1 MPVSTLAI
9 FYILSQIKQIRLQ
22 SRLNN
27 ALIAGMIRFAFP
39 FVFFSFLAF
48 FPFWSQAQESTV
60 PKVLWKVNRIDL
72 GTILEEQGLQTTEF
86 EYTNTQDS
94 LFFIKD
100 VWLECGCTL
109 VKFSKDSI
117 GFGES
122 GILEISFDPT
132 SAAGFFSKLIV
143 VNGNLSG
150 VSDSL
155 FLEGISI
162 PYPNDIK
169 RAYPVSQGSLGFRLR
184 KINMGDVFD
193 NEPKIKYV
201 EFFNSGDEMLDKEE
215 LRTKAPSYIEVSQV
229 QPFVRSQERGLLVI
243 RYDGKSRND
252 LGYFEDEVYVNWDN
266 IPKSEIKL
274 ELIADLFEYFP
285 PVPRSNLNE
294 VPQLFIAQKEI
305 DLREIS
311 SRTVVRK
318 NVTLTNKGR
327 LTLEIRKIQGNCEC
341 LKIEAPKDKLE
352 PGESMELSLT
362 LDPIGRKGIDQRNIY
377 IFSNDPLN
385 PVQLIVM
392 KSRIE

>member
-109 VKFSKDSI
+109 VTFSKDSI
-117 GFGES
+117 GLGES

>member
-1 MPVSTLAI
+1 
-9 FYILSQIKQIRLQ
+9 
-22 SRLNN
+22 
-27 ALIAGMIRFAFP
+27 MIRFAFP
-39 FVFFSFLAF
+39 FVFFLFLVF

-60 PKVLWKVNRIDL
+60 PKVIWKVNRINL
-72 GTILEEQGLQTTEF
+72 GTVLEEQGIQTTGF

-109 VKFSKDSI
+109 VEFSKDSI
-117 GFGES
+117 GLGES
-122 GILEISFDPT
+122 GVLEISFDPT

-162 PYPNDIK
+162 PYPSDIN
-169 RAYPVSQGSLGFRLR
+169 RAYPVSQGSLGFRLK

-201 EFFNSGDEMLDKEE
+201 EFFNKGDEMLNKEAF
-215 LRTKAPSYIEVSQV
+215 RVNAPPHIQVSQV
-229 QPFVRSQERGLLVI
+229 QSFVRSQERGLFMI
-243 RYDGKSRND
+243 RYDGKARND
-252 LGYFEDEVYVNWDN
+252 LGYFEDEVSVSWENL
-266 IPKSEIKL
+266 PKSEIKL
-274 ELIADLFEYFP
+274 DLLADLFEFFP
-285 PVPRSNLNE
+285 PVPRSNLDE

-311 SRTVVRK
+311 SRTVVRRT
-318 NVTLTNKGR
+318 VTLVNKGR
-327 LTLEIRKIQGNCEC
+327 QVLELRKIQGNCEC

-377 IFSNDPLN
+377 IFSNDPVN